1 MKEFKNSTFGILE
14 KMDRYSNKLM
24 SEQEKIDFI
33 QELVD
38 TKMVWQMHEKYI
50 GEALTLIGAGKVTSK
65 ELEDT
70 GFLTIEGKTVD
81 PKAMY

>member
-1 MKEFKNSTFGILE
+1 MKELKNSTFGILQ

-33 QELVD
+33 QEIVD

-50 GEALTLIGAGKVTSK
+50 GEALTLIGAGKVTSE
-65 ELEDT
+65 ELENT
-70 GFLTIEGKTVD
+70 GFLTIRD
-81 PKAMY
+81 D

>member
-1 MKEFKNSTFGILE
+1 MKELKNSMFGILQ

-33 QELVD
+33 QEIVD

-50 GEALTLIGAGKVTSK
+50 GEALTLIGAGKVVSK
-65 ELEDT
+65 ELDDT
-70 GFLTIEGKTVD
+70 GFLTIRND
-81 PKAMY
+81 

>member
-1 MKEFKNSTFGILE
+1 MKNSMFGILE

-33 QELVD
+33 QEIVD

-50 GEALTLIGAGKVTSK
+50 GEALTLIGAGKVTIQ

-70 GFLTIEGKTVD
+70 GFLTIRNV
-81 PKAMY
+81 

>member
-1 MKEFKNSTFGILE
+1 MFGILE

-33 QELVD
+33 QEVVD
-38 TKMVWQMHEKYI
+38 NGLVWQMHEKYI
-50 GEALTLIGAGKVTSK
+50 GEALTLLGAKKVTSK

-70 GFLTIEGKTVD
+70 GFLTIRND
-81 PKAMY
+81 

>member
-1 MKEFKNSTFGILE
+1 MKELKNSMFGIIE

-33 QELVD
+33 QEIVD

-50 GEALTLIGAGKVTSK
+50 GEALTLIGAGKVTNQ

-70 GFLTIEGKTVD
+70 GFLTIRND
-81 PKAMY
+81 

>member
-1 MKEFKNSTFGILE
+1 MFGILE

-33 QELVD
+33 QEIVD

-50 GEALTLIGAGKVTSK
+50 GEALTLLGAGKVVSK

-70 GFLTIEGKTVD
+70 GFLTIRD
-81 PKAMY
+81 D

>member
-1 MKEFKNSTFGILE
+1 MKNSIFGILE

-33 QELVD
+33 QEIVD

-50 GEALTLIGAGKVTSK
+50 GEALTLLGAGKVVSK

-70 GFLTIEGKTVD
+70 GFLTIRD
-81 PKAMY
+81 D

>member
-1 MKEFKNSTFGILE
+1 MFGLLE
-14 KMDRYSNKLM
+14 KMDSYSNGLM

-33 QELVD
+33 QEIVDLKLVW
-38 TKMVWQMHEKYI
+38 KMHSKYI

-70 GFLTIEGKTVD
+70 GFLTIRND
-81 PKAMY
+81 

>member
-1 MKEFKNSTFGILE
+1 MFGLLE

-33 QELVD
+33 QEIVDLKLVW
-38 TKMVWQMHEKYI
+38 KMHSKYI

-70 GFLTIEGKTVD
+70 GFLTIRNGR
-81 PKAMY
+81 

>member
-1 MKEFKNSTFGILE
+1 MKELKNSIFGILE

-33 QELVD
+33 QEIVD

-50 GEALTLIGAGKVTSK
+50 GEALTLLGAGKVVSK

-70 GFLTIEGKTVD
+70 GFLTIRD
-81 PKAMY
+81 D